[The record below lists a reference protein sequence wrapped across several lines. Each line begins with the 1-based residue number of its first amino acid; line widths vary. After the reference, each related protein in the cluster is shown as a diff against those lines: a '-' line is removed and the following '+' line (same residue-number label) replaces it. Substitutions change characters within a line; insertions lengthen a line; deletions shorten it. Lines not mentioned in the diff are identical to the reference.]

1 MEFCKALNIS
11 LEETV
16 AIGNDFN
23 DVPMFKVAGYSVAMK
38 NSNDEVKKYADEIT
52 ESNENDGVAI
62 FLEKL

>member
-1 MEFCKALNIS
+1 
-11 LEETV
+11 
-16 AIGNDFN
+16 
-23 DVPMFKVAGYSVAMK
+23 MFKVAGYSVAMK